1 MATITVRHELEE
13 KRAFARNHP
22 FTGVLD
28 CLRGSDDIHT
38 IRLNTGNLV
47 SASEILRVRRAT
59 LGGGAHSVLVVFTY
73 KHARKVPE
81 FGHVERLKDLTL
93 VACAITVESER
104 SGGPLEVFL
113 GKSDTGAD
121 GNLGANNTIAAE
133 ETRCKDVHR
142 ATFSLGHADL
152 APEKLADDTRNGATT
167 EDCKGMA
174 AVGGDDRVFLGYR
187 RLKAD

>member
-1 MATITVRHELEE
+1 M
-13 KRAFARNHP
+13 
-22 FTGVLD
+22 LD
-28 CLRGSDDIHT
+28 CLRRSDDIHT

-59 LGGGAHSVLVVFTY
+59 LGGGAHTVLVVFAN

-93 VACAITVESER
+93 VACTITVESER
-104 SGGPLEVFL
+104 NGGPLEVL
-113 GKSDTGAD
+113 HSKSDAGAD
-121 GNLGANNTIAAE
+121 GNLSTNNTIAAE
-133 ETRCKDVHR
+133 ETRCEDVHR
-142 ATFSLGHADL
+142 ATFTLGHAHL
-152 APEKLADDTRNGATT
+152 TPEKLADDARNGATT